1 MFNSRKDSKMK
12 EVPRIWVEIE
22 RKKYE
27 SGEEY
32 FRPVLMIEHQEA
44 GGKYI
49 RRTPFN
55 YHSTSSCKAREYA
68 TDFAKQLGCETR
80 FH

>member
-1 MFNSRKDSKMK
+1 MFKSRNDSKMK

-32 FRPVLMIEHQEA
+32 FRPVLMIEHEEA
-44 GGKYI
+44 GGK
-49 RRTPFN
+49 
-55 YHSTSSCKAREYA
+55 
-68 TDFAKQLGCETR
+68 
-80 FH
+80 